1 MSDRATSRPSLLEQL
16 KRRRVLRVVVMSL
29 GAAFVVGCTA
39 GSSPPAEPRLEGP
52 FLPTVLEPVP
62 ERRTEDVILRRG
74 TVSISGTL
82 EWPESKAPV
91 PAVLLVQG
99 SAAFTRGNMGLFDT
113 LAARLSAA
121 GFASL
126 RVDDRGVGGSGGVK
140 HDLTAD
146 DLAEDVAALHAYLLS
161 RPAIDR
167 RRVGILG
174 HSFGGAL
181 APLVANRSHQVAFV
195 VMLAG
200 YAVPGERLMT
210 EARRRT
216 ERSRGTEPSEI
227 ARILALQRLMFDAAR
242 SGGPWEPVEREH
254 RELRRIEF
262 ERMDAAA
269 RARHADLDAY
279 IAGTPDQAVFDLAR
293 TPWFASFLDLD
304 PEPILR
310 ALEVPVL
317 AIFGGRDT
325 AVPPQLNVEPMRDAL
340 AGNARASVRVVPDA
354 DHFFRVSGRTA
365 EGLPSTLT
373 DWLKRTTGGS

>member
-1 MSDRATSRPSLLEQL
+1 MSHSATSRPFLLEQL
-16 KRRRVLRVVVMSL
+16 KRRRVLRMVVMSL

-39 GSSPPAEPRLEGP
+39 GSSPPAEPRPEGP
-52 FLPTVLEPVP
+52 FLTTVLEPVP
-62 ERRTEDVILRRG
+62 EGRTEDVILRRG
-74 TVSISGTL
+74 TVSLSGTL
-82 EWPESKAPV
+82 EWPEGNAPV

-99 SAAFTRGNMGLFDT
+99 SAAFTRGNVGLFDT
-113 LAARLSAA
+113 LAAQLSAA

-126 RVDDRGVGGSGGVK
+126 RVDDRGVGGSGGAK

-146 DLAEDVAALHAYLLS
+146 ELAEDVAALHAYLVS
-161 RPAIDR
+161 RPETDS

-181 APLVANRSHQVAFV
+181 APLVASRSHQVAFV

-200 YAVPGERLMT
+200 YAVTGERLMM
-210 EARRRT
+210 EARRLT
-216 ERSRGTEPSEI
+216 EDSRGTEPSEI
-227 ARILALQRLMFDAAR
+227 ARILALQRLMFD
-242 SGGPWEPVEREH
+242 
-254 RELRRIEF
+254 
-262 ERMDAAA
+262 AA

-304 PEPILR
+304 AGPILR

-317 AIFGGRDT
+317 AVFGSRDT
-325 AVPPQLNVEPMRDAL
+325 AVPPAINTEPMRNAL
-340 AGNARASVRVVPDA
+340 AGNPRASVNVVPEA

-365 EGLPSTLT
+365 EGLPWTLT